1 MKKYRNIILAL
12 SVVLLLNSC
21 LVSTAV
27 GTVAGAAV
35 EVVKLPFKLIGGIIN
50 IINGSNRDKEI
61 EKVGMSKYEKK
72 VSEILE
78 RKKETLTFGNF
89 SVYSYKDLEFQTVK
103 SSGTEKPMQL
113 VDKKSNIKF
122 SFTMTLIDGTN
133 VASKLSQLE
142 STEGVTKISER
153 QSGGM
158 IVREYTMKVN
168 NKITLTEKNFVLRLV
183 FIVSISKVNSLIFNY
198 CISRSDRHLIP
209 TAPQCYISYSILRL
223 S

>member
-72 VSEILE
+72 VSEIME

-89 SVYSYKDLEFQTVK
+89 SIYSYKDLEFQPVK
-103 SSGTEKPMQL
+103 SSGSEQPMQL

-122 SFTMTLIDGTN
+122 SFTLTLIKGTD

-168 NKITLTEKNFVLRLV
+168 NTKDKKIENYRLTGYEKNGQVLLYQYLESNDSAYDVEEALYNDLV
-183 FIVSISKVNSLIFNY
+183 SNTF
-198 CISRSDRHLIP
+198 
-209 TAPQCYISYSILRL
+209 
-223 S
+223 

>member
-168 NKITLTEKNFVLRLV
+168 NTKDKKIENYRLTGYEKNGQVLLYQYLESNDAAYDVEEALYNDLV
-183 FIVSISKVNSLIFNY
+183 SNTF
-198 CISRSDRHLIP
+198 
-209 TAPQCYISYSILRL
+209 
-223 S
+223 

>member
-122 SFTMTLIDGTN
+122 SFTLTLIDGTN

-168 NKITLTEKNFVLRLV
+168 NTKDKKIENYRLTGYEKNGQVLLYQYLESNDSAYDVEEALYNDLV
-183 FIVSISKVNSLIFNY
+183 NNTF
-198 CISRSDRHLIP
+198 
-209 TAPQCYISYSILRL
+209 
-223 S
+223 

>member
-72 VSEILE
+72 VSEIME

-168 NKITLTEKNFVLRLV
+168 NTKDKKIENYRLTGYDKNGQVLLYQYLESNDSAYDVEEALYNDLV
-183 FIVSISKVNSLIFNY
+183 NNTF
-198 CISRSDRHLIP
+198 
-209 TAPQCYISYSILRL
+209 
-223 S
+223 

>member
-168 NKITLTEKNFVLRLV
+168 NTKDKKIENYRLTGYEKNGQILLYQYLV
-183 FIVSISKVNSLIFNY
+183 SNDTAYDVEEALYNDLVNNTF
-198 CISRSDRHLIP
+198 
-209 TAPQCYISYSILRL
+209 
-223 S
+223 

>member
-61 EKVGMSKYEKK
+61 EKVAMSKYEKK

-168 NKITLTEKNFVLRLV
+168 NTKDKKIENYRLTGYEKNGQVLLYQYLESNDSAYDVEEALYNDLV
-183 FIVSISKVNSLIFNY
+183 NNTF
-198 CISRSDRHLIP
+198 
-209 TAPQCYISYSILRL
+209 
-223 S
+223 

>member
-12 SVVLLLNSC
+12 SAVLLLNSC

-72 VSEILE
+72 VSEIME

-168 NKITLTEKNFVLRLV
+168 NTKDKKIENYRLTGYEKNGQVLLYQYLESNDSAYDVEEALYNDLV
-183 FIVSISKVNSLIFNY
+183 NNTF
-198 CISRSDRHLIP
+198 
-209 TAPQCYISYSILRL
+209 
-223 S
+223 

>member
-21 LVSTAV
+21 LISTAV

-35 EVVKLPFKLIGGIIN
+35 EVVKLPFKLVGGIIN
-50 IINGSNRDKEI
+50 IINGSSRDKEI
-61 EKVGMSKYEKK
+61 EKAGMSKYEKK

-78 RKKETLTFGNF
+78 RKKETLTFGSF

-122 SFTMTLIDGTN
+122 SFTLTLIDGVN
-133 VASKLSQLE
+133 VTSKLSQLE
-142 STEGVTKISER
+142 STEGVAKISER

-158 IVREYTMKVN
+158 IVRDYTMKVN
-168 NKITLTEKNFVLRLV
+168 NTKDKRIENYRLTGYEKNGQVLLYQYLESDDPAYDVEEILYNDLV
-183 FIVSISKVNSLIFNY
+183 NNTF
-198 CISRSDRHLIP
+198 
-209 TAPQCYISYSILRL
+209 
-223 S
+223 

>member
-1 MKKYRNIILAL
+1 MKKYRNVILIL
-12 SVVLLLNSC
+12 SAVLLLNSC

-72 VSEILE
+72 VSEITE
-78 RKKETLTFGNF
+78 RKKETVTLGNF

-103 SSGTEKPMQL
+103 SSGNEKPMQL

-122 SFTMTLIDGTN
+122 SFTATLIDGAN
-133 VASKLSQLE
+133 IASKLSQLE

-153 QSGGM
+153 QAGNM
-158 IVREYTMKVN
+158 VVREYVMKVN
-168 NKITLTEKNFVLRLV
+168 NTKEKKIENYRLTGYEKNGQILLYQYLV
-183 FIVSISKVNSLIFNY
+183 SNDTAYDVEEALYNDLVNNTF
-198 CISRSDRHLIP
+198 
-209 TAPQCYISYSILRL
+209 
-223 S
+223 

>member
-168 NKITLTEKNFVLRLV
+168 NTKDKKIENYRLTGYEKNGQVLLYQYLV
-183 FIVSISKVNSLIFNY
+183 SNDTAYDVEEVLYNDLVNNTF
-198 CISRSDRHLIP
+198 
-209 TAPQCYISYSILRL
+209 
-223 S
+223 

>member
-72 VSEILE
+72 VS
-78 RKKETLTFGNF
+78 
-89 SVYSYKDLEFQTVK
+89 
-103 SSGTEKPMQL
+103 
-113 VDKKSNIKF
+113 
-122 SFTMTLIDGTN
+122 
-133 VASKLSQLE
+133 
-142 STEGVTKISER
+142 
-153 QSGGM
+153 
-158 IVREYTMKVN
+158 
-168 NKITLTEKNFVLRLV
+168 
-183 FIVSISKVNSLIFNY
+183 
-198 CISRSDRHLIP
+198 
-209 TAPQCYISYSILRL
+209 
-223 S
+223 

>member
-168 NKITLTEKNFVLRLV
+168 NTKDKKIENYRLTGYDKNGQVLLYQYLESNDSAYDVEEALYNDLV
-183 FIVSISKVNSLIFNY
+183 NNTF
-198 CISRSDRHLIP
+198 
-209 TAPQCYISYSILRL
+209 
-223 S
+223 

>member
-61 EKVGMSKYEKK
+61 EKVGMSKYEKQ

-168 NKITLTEKNFVLRLV
+168 NTKDKKIENYRLTGYEKNGQVLLYQYLESNDSAYDVEEALYNDLV
-183 FIVSISKVNSLIFNY
+183 NNTF
-198 CISRSDRHLIP
+198 
-209 TAPQCYISYSILRL
+209 
-223 S
+223 

>member
-168 NKITLTEKNFVLRLV
+168 NTKDKKIENYRLTGYEKNGQVLLYQYLV
-183 FIVSISKVNSLIFNY
+183 SNDSAYDVEEALYNDLVNNTF
-198 CISRSDRHLIP
+198 
-209 TAPQCYISYSILRL
+209 
-223 S
+223 

>member
-122 SFTMTLIDGTN
+122 SFTITLIDGTN

-168 NKITLTEKNFVLRLV
+168 NTKDKKIENYRLTGYEKNGQVLLYQYLESNDSAYDVEEALYNDLV
-183 FIVSISKVNSLIFNY
+183 SNTF
-198 CISRSDRHLIP
+198 
-209 TAPQCYISYSILRL
+209 
-223 S
+223 

>member
-89 SVYSYKDLEFQTVK
+89 SVYSYKDLEFLL
-103 SSGTEKPMQL
+103 SSFILLYACIKNNGKL
-113 VDKKSNIKF
+113 IISNF
-122 SFTMTLIDGTN
+122 LCCEF
-133 VASKLSQLE
+133 
-142 STEGVTKISER
+142 
-153 QSGGM
+153 
-158 IVREYTMKVN
+158 
-168 NKITLTEKNFVLRLV
+168 
-183 FIVSISKVNSLIFNY
+183 
-198 CISRSDRHLIP
+198 
-209 TAPQCYISYSILRL
+209 
-223 S
+223 

>member
-168 NKITLTEKNFVLRLV
+168 NTKDKKIENYRLTGYEKNGQVLLYQYLESNDSAYDVEEALYNDLV
-183 FIVSISKVNSLIFNY
+183 SNTF
-198 CISRSDRHLIP
+198 
-209 TAPQCYISYSILRL
+209 
-223 S
+223 

>member
-158 IVREYTMKVN
+158 TVREYIMKVN
-168 NKITLTEKNFVLRLV
+168 NTKDKKIENYRLTGYEKNGQVLLYQYLESNDSAYDVEEALYNDLV
-183 FIVSISKVNSLIFNY
+183 NNTF
-198 CISRSDRHLIP
+198 
-209 TAPQCYISYSILRL
+209 
-223 S
+223 

>member
-168 NKITLTEKNFVLRLV
+168 NTKDKKIENYRLTGYEKNGQVRLYQYLESNDSAYDV
-183 FIVSISKVNSLIFNY
+183 EEALYNDLVNNTF
-198 CISRSDRHLIP
+198 
-209 TAPQCYISYSILRL
+209 
-223 S
+223 

>member
-158 IVREYTMKVN
+158 IIRDYTMKVN
-168 NKITLTEKNFVLRLV
+168 NTKDKKIENYRLTGYEKNGQVLLYQYLESNDSAYDVEEALYNDLV
-183 FIVSISKVNSLIFNY
+183 NNTF
-198 CISRSDRHLIP
+198 
-209 TAPQCYISYSILRL
+209 
-223 S
+223 

>member
-113 VDKKSNIKF
+113 IDKKSNIKF

-168 NKITLTEKNFVLRLV
+168 NTKDKKIENYRLTGYEKNGQVLLYQYLESNDSAYDVEEALYNDLV
-183 FIVSISKVNSLIFNY
+183 NNTF
-198 CISRSDRHLIP
+198 
-209 TAPQCYISYSILRL
+209 
-223 S
+223 

>member
-122 SFTMTLIDGTN
+122 SFTLTLIDGVN

-168 NKITLTEKNFVLRLV
+168 NTKDKKIENYRLTGYEKNGQVLLYQYLESNDSAYDVEEALYNDLV
-183 FIVSISKVNSLIFNY
+183 NNTF
-198 CISRSDRHLIP
+198 
-209 TAPQCYISYSILRL
+209 
-223 S
+223 

>member
-12 SVVLLLNSC
+12 SVVFLLNSC

-72 VSEILE
+72 VSEIME

-89 SVYSYKDLEFQTVK
+89 SVYSYKDLEFQKVK
-103 SSGTEKPMQL
+103 SSGNEETMQL
-113 VDKKSNIKF
+113 VDKKSDIKF
-122 SFTMTLIDGTN
+122 SFTLTLINGTDI
-133 VASKLSQLE
+133 ASKISQLE

-153 QSGGM
+153 QAGGM
-158 IVREYTMKVN
+158 LVREYTMKVN
-168 NKITLTEKNFVLRLV
+168 NTKDKKIENYRLTGYEKNGQVLLYQYLESNDAAYDVEQILYNDLV
-183 FIVSISKVNSLIFNY
+183 NNTF
-198 CISRSDRHLIP
+198 
-209 TAPQCYISYSILRL
+209 
-223 S
+223 

>member
-89 SVYSYKDLEFQTVK
+89 SVYIGLNFIRIIAHHRFLLAQKLTFT
-103 SSGTEKPMQL
+103 T
-113 VDKKSNIKF
+113 IKF
-122 SFTMTLIDGTN
+122 YRI
-133 VASKLSQLE
+133 
-142 STEGVTKISER
+142 R
-153 QSGGM
+153 
-158 IVREYTMKVN
+158 
-168 NKITLTEKNFVLRLV
+168 
-183 FIVSISKVNSLIFNY
+183 
-198 CISRSDRHLIP
+198 RH
-209 TAPQCYISYSILRL
+209 
-223 S
+223 

>member
-1 MKKYRNIILAL
+1 MKKYRNALLAVSL
-12 SVVLLLNSC
+12 VLLLNSC

-72 VSEILE
+72 VSEIME

-89 SVYSYKDLEFQTVK
+89 SIYSYKDLEFRTVK
-103 SSGTEKPMQL
+103 SSGKEQPMQL

-122 SFTMTLIDGTN
+122 SFTMTLIDSTD

-142 STEGVTKISER
+142 NTEGVTKVSER
-153 QSGGM
+153 QSGAM

-168 NKITLTEKNFVLRLV
+168 NTKDKRIENYRLTGYEKNGQVLLYQYLISNDTAYDVEEVLYNDLV
-183 FIVSISKVNSLIFNY
+183 NNTF
-198 CISRSDRHLIP
+198 
-209 TAPQCYISYSILRL
+209 
-223 S
+223 

>member
-12 SVVLLLNSC
+12 SAVLLLNSC

-168 NKITLTEKNFVLRLV
+168 NTKDKKIENYRLTGYEKNGQVLLYQYLESNDSAYDVEEALYNDLV
-183 FIVSISKVNSLIFNY
+183 NNTF
-198 CISRSDRHLIP
+198 
-209 TAPQCYISYSILRL
+209 
-223 S
+223 

>member
-103 SSGTEKPMQL
+103 TSGTEKPMQL

-122 SFTMTLIDGTN
+122 SFTLTLIDGVN

-168 NKITLTEKNFVLRLV
+168 NTKDTKIENYRLTGYEKNGQVLLYQYLESNDSAYDVEEALYNDLV
-183 FIVSISKVNSLIFNY
+183 NNTF
-198 CISRSDRHLIP
+198 
-209 TAPQCYISYSILRL
+209 
-223 S
+223 

>member
-61 EKVGMSKYEKK
+61 VKVGMSKYENK

-78 RKKETLTFGNF
+78 RKKEPLTFGNF

-168 NKITLTEKNFVLRLV
+168 NTKDKKIENYRLTGYEKNGQVLLYQYLESNDSAYDVEEALYNDLV
-183 FIVSISKVNSLIFNY
+183 NNTF
-198 CISRSDRHLIP
+198 
-209 TAPQCYISYSILRL
+209 
-223 S
+223 

>member
-113 VDKKSNIKF
+113 VDKKSNIKY
-122 SFTMTLIDGTN
+122 SFTKTLIDGTN

-168 NKITLTEKNFVLRLV
+168 NTKDKKIENYRLTGYEKNGQVLLYQYLESNDSAYDVEEVLYNDLV
-183 FIVSISKVNSLIFNY
+183 NNTF
-198 CISRSDRHLIP
+198 
-209 TAPQCYISYSILRL
+209 
-223 S
+223 

>member
-158 IVREYTMKVN
+158 IIRDYTMKVN
-168 NKITLTEKNFVLRLV
+168 NTKDKRIENYRLTGYEKNGQVLLYQYLESNDSAYDVEEALYNDLV
-183 FIVSISKVNSLIFNY
+183 NNTF
-198 CISRSDRHLIP
+198 
-209 TAPQCYISYSILRL
+209 
-223 S
+223 

>member
-78 RKKETLTFGNF
+78 RKKETIVLGNF
-89 SVYSYKDLEFQTVK
+89 SLYSYKDLEFQTVK
-103 SSGTEKPMQL
+103 SSGNEQTMQL
-113 VDKKSNIKF
+113 RDKKSNIKF
-122 SFTMTLIDGTN
+122 SFTATLINGADIDT
-133 VASKLSQLE
+133 KLSQLE
-142 STEGVTKISER
+142 STEGVVKISER
-153 QSGGM
+153 QSGSM

-168 NKITLTEKNFVLRLV
+168 NTKDRKIENYRLTGYERDGQVLLYQYLISNDTAYDVEEVLYNDLV
-183 FIVSISKVNSLIFNY
+183 NNTF
-198 CISRSDRHLIP
+198 
-209 TAPQCYISYSILRL
+209 
-223 S
+223 

>member
-168 NKITLTEKNFVLRLV
+168 NTKDKKIENYRLTGYEKNGQVLLYQYLESNDSAYDVEEALYNDLV
-183 FIVSISKVNSLIFNY
+183 NNTF
-198 CISRSDRHLIP
+198 
-209 TAPQCYISYSILRL
+209 
-223 S
+223 

>member
-89 SVYSYKDLEFQTVK
+89 SVYSYKDLEFQAVK

-122 SFTMTLIDGTN
+122 SFTLTLIDGVN

-168 NKITLTEKNFVLRLV
+168 NTKDKKIENYRLTGYEKNGQVLLYQYLESNDSAYDVEEALYNDLV
-183 FIVSISKVNSLIFNY
+183 NNTF
-198 CISRSDRHLIP
+198 
-209 TAPQCYISYSILRL
+209 
-223 S
+223 

>member
-89 SVYSYKDLEFQTVK
+89 SVYSYKDLEFQAVK

-122 SFTMTLIDGTN
+122 SFTLTLIDGVN

-168 NKITLTEKNFVLRLV
+168 NTKDKKIENYRLTGYEKNGQVLLYQYLESNDSAYDVEEVLYNDLV
-183 FIVSISKVNSLIFNY
+183 NNTF
-198 CISRSDRHLIP
+198 
-209 TAPQCYISYSILRL
+209 
-223 S
+223 

>member
-168 NKITLTEKNFVLRLV
+168 TTKDKKIENYRLTGYEKNGQVLLYQYLESNDSAYDVEEALYNDLV
-183 FIVSISKVNSLIFNY
+183 NNTF
-198 CISRSDRHLIP
+198 
-209 TAPQCYISYSILRL
+209 
-223 S
+223 

>member
-21 LVSTAV
+21 LVTTAV
-27 GTVAGAAV
+27 GTVAGAAI

-168 NKITLTEKNFVLRLV
+168 NTKDKKIENYRLTGYEKNGQVLLYQYLESNDSAYDVEEALYNDLV
-183 FIVSISKVNSLIFNY
+183 NNTF
-198 CISRSDRHLIP
+198 
-209 TAPQCYISYSILRL
+209 
-223 S
+223 

>member
-168 NKITLTEKNFVLRLV
+168 NTKDKKIENYRLTGYEKNGQVLLYQYLESNDSAYDVEEVLYNDLV
-183 FIVSISKVNSLIFNY
+183 NNTF
-198 CISRSDRHLIP
+198 
-209 TAPQCYISYSILRL
+209 
-223 S
+223 